1 MNNDPQNT
9 TYKTKDL
16 NYTNLK
22 TDLTKV
28 ATYHLVISI
37 TICNTQDYTI
47 TVLITTIITAIF
59 RILIIVDVPINHQM
73 FL

>member
-1 MNNDPQNT
+1 MIHKT
-9 TYKTKDL
+9 LKIELYK
-16 NYTNLK
+16 LK

-28 ATYHLVISI
+28 GKYHLVISI
-37 TICNTQDYTI
+37 TICNKQDYTI